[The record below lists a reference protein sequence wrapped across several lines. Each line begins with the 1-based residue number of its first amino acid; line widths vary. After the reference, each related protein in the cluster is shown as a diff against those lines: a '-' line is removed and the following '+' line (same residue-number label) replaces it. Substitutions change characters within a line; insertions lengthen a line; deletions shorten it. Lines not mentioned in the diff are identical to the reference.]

1 MNIVKVIKLPK
12 LFQKKKAKSYS
23 LTPLGQCK
31 MEFDIKQAKQ
41 GKIDNAIYIV
51 AIIAMFGFGFMTK
64 EFLIMILAGKGM
76 GKFAGW
82 MIG

>member
-1 MNIVKVIKLPK
+1 MNIVKVVKLPR
-12 LFQKKKAKSYS
+12 LFKKKEDKCYS
-23 LTPLGQCK
+23 CTPVGQVQ
-31 MEFDIKQAKQ
+31 MAWDIKQAKQ
-41 GKIDNAIYIV
+41 SKINNATYAV
-51 AIIAMFGFGFMTK
+51 AIIAMFGFGFLSK